1 MKELKEGDLRFTFS
15 DGIPALKYDET
26 RHFQAF
32 KDSIVEGKGVDLL
45 FLKDDTIGLVEIK
58 DFSGSESQASVRYRI
73 RKGLRAGIVMKDG
86 YLVEEDS
93 LDIEV
98 S

>member
-32 KDSIVEGKGVDLL
+32 KDSIVEG
-45 FLKDDTIGLVEIK
+45 
-58 DFSGSESQASVRYRI
+58 
-73 RKGLRAGIVMKDG
+73 
-86 YLVEEDS
+86 
-93 LDIEV
+93 
-98 S
+98 